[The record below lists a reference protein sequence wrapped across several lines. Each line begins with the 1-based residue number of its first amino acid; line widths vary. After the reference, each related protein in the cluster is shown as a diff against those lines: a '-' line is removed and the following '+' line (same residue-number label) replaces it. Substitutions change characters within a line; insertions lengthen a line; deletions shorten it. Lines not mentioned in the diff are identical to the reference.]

1 MARLP
6 NQLAALATM
15 SPAQLR
21 EAWTEAYE
29 APAPALSPELLRLG
43 IGYRLQEQKLGGLPK
58 AMISRLLAARGNAP
72 SVAPP
77 TPTLQPGTQLV
88 REWNGRNILVTVT
101 EDGFVF
107 EGKSYASLSGIAKL
121 VTGAHWSGPRFFG
134 IRARA

>member
-21 EAWTEAYE
+21 EAWRDAYE

-58 AMISRLLAARGNAP
+58 AMISRLLAASGDGPA
-72 SVAPP
+72 VAPP

-107 EGKSYASLSGIAKL
+107 EGKRYASLSGIAKL